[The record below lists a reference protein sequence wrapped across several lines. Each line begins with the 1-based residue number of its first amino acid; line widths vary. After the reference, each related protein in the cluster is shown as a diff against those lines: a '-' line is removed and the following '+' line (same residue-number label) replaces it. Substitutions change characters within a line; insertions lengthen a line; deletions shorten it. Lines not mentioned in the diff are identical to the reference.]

1 MGSSPFA
8 AAAVARQQPAARH
21 VGQPPAGHSPSQAA
35 RQAGLAVPHPV
46 ACHFSHPARQPHART
61 AHVLSMP
68 MPGSGLA
75 SMSMSMPLWTLLWMP
90 IPGLQSRHWPARPP
104 GDPPPADHLPHLE
117 QPAGHFRVEP
127 ASLHHG
133 SMQPPVRPARGP
145 TASTAPPAVP
155 RRSSWARRIG
165 RRTNQPSRCGV
176 PAATVQTRMEY
187 ERTWRALLSREF
199 GMRDQRF
206 VNELPD
212 ASACT
217 CACTGAWVSVFIC
230 VFSCACACS

>member
-8 AAAVARQQPAARH
+8 AAAVAWPQPAARH

-61 AHVLSMP
+61 AHVLSMA
-68 MPGSGLA
+68 GSGLA
-75 SMSMSMPLWTLLWMP
+75 SMSMSMSMSMPLWTLLWMP

-117 QPAGHFRVEP
+117 QPVGHFRVEP

-165 RRTNQPSRCGV
+165 RRTDRPSRCGV
-176 PAATVQTRMEY
+176 PAATVQMRMEY

-199 GMRDQRF
+199 GIRVQRF

-212 ASACT
+212 SSACT
-217 CACTGAWVSVFIC
+217 CACI
-230 VFSCACACS
+230 

>member
-1 MGSSPFA
+1 MDSAPCA

-21 VGQPPAGHSPSQAA
+21 VGQPPAGHSPSQISC
-35 RQAGLAVPHPV
+35 QAGYAAPHPV
-46 ACHFSHPARQPHART
+46 ACHFAHPAGQPHAWT
-61 AHVLSMP
+61 AHVLSMPMP

-75 SMSMSMPLWTLLWMP
+75 SMSMSMSMSMPLWMLLWMP

-104 GDPPPADHLPHLE
+104 GDPPPADPLPHLE

-165 RRTNQPSRCGV
+165 RRTDRPSRCGF
-176 PAATVQTRMEY
+176 PAATVQTGMEY

-199 GMRDQRF
+199 GMRVQRF

-212 ASACT
+212 SSACT
-217 CACTGAWVSVFIC
+217 CACI
-230 VFSCACACS
+230 

>member
-8 AAAVARQQPAARH
+8 AAAVAPLRPAARH
-21 VGQPPAGHSPSQAA
+21 VGQPPAGHSPPQAA
-35 RQAGLAVPHPV
+35 RQVGLAVPHPV

-68 MPGSGLA
+68 MPMPGSGLA
-75 SMSMSMPLWTLLWMP
+75 SMSMSMSMSMPLWMLLWMP

-104 GDPPPADHLPHLE
+104 GDPPPADPLPHLE
-117 QPAGHFRVEP
+117 QPAGHFRGEP

-165 RRTNQPSRCGV
+165 RRTDRPSRCGV
-176 PAATVQTRMEY
+176 PAATVQTGMEY

-199 GMRDQRF
+199 GMRVQRF

-212 ASACT
+212 SSTCT
-217 CACTGAWVSVFIC
+217 CACI
-230 VFSCACACS
+230 

>member
-21 VGQPPAGHSPSQAA
+21 VGQPPAGHSPSQASP
-35 RQAGLAVPHPV
+35 QAGLAVLHSV
-46 ACHFSHPARQPHART
+46 ACHFAHPSGQPYAWTARA
-61 AHVLSMP
+61 LSIPMLMP
-68 MPGSGLA
+68 WSGWA
-75 SMSMSMPLWTLLWMP
+75 SMSMSMPMPTPMPMPMPMPMPLWMLLWMP

-104 GDPPPADHLPHLE
+104 GDPPPADPLPHLE

-165 RRTNQPSRCGV
+165 KRTDQPSRCGV
-176 PAATVQTRMEY
+176 PAATVQTEMEY

-206 VNELPD
+206 IDELPD
-212 ASACT
+212 ASA
-217 CACTGAWVSVFIC
+217 
-230 VFSCACACS
+230 